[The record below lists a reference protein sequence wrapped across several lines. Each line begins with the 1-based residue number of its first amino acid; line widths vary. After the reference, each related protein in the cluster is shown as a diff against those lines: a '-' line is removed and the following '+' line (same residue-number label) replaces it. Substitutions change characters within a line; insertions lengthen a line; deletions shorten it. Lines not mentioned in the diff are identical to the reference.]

1 MIPPLS
7 FLRARPLWVA
17 FAILC
22 AWTPLGLFAAT
33 LSYQTT
39 APTPGTSD
47 VSNFTGATSDR
58 NNVGGNGSSDGSAND
73 AGTYV
78 SGDRPQQG
86 QTFTTGSN
94 VGGYR
99 VKAVW
104 LRHVGYTS
112 NTVNTSWRT
121 ANGVNLTVR
130 VTKPSAAGTA
140 GFALTTETVTTTG
153 TESGTSNSLAPVT
166 GGTSGTNGTGVWVRL
181 AFSLPVTVQPNTQ
194 YGFDVTSGSTTFHF
208 ETLGIRDA
216 ASGGNPYAGGSAYNG
231 GTNGAPDTAMNT
243 LSGDRVF
250 LVELEAVSP
259 PSATPTLAAEPFS
272 LDRVRL
278 LASRFKSNQDLDRTG
293 YLSTITVD
301 QLLYPFRAN
310 TGLTQP
316 AGASSLGNWD
326 STTGFVR
333 GHMAGHWLTA
343 ASTMYVATGDASFL
357 PKIQSVVTELKKC
370 QDALATKTDAAGR
383 PLSGYLSAFP
393 ISFFERLET
402 TPEGASVPFYTIHKI
417 MAGLVDAYRY
427 AGVTQALDM
436 AIDMSDYH
444 ARRMTWLTAT
454 QIEAMLKTNVG
465 GPEWGGMNEVLT
477 DIYQLSRARGDSNPE
492 RHLTLAKIFHRDWF
506 ITPLSN
512 NQDQLNGLH
521 ANTHVPQVT
530 GFAHVA
536 SFLDSTDS
544 ERTRLYTAADNFWH
558 IVTGS
563 HWLVLGGNSYY
574 ERFSPAGR
582 ETGAGGSSLNVATA
596 ETCNTYNMLKLSK
609 ELFARNPLPEYTDYY
624 EHALYNHILA
634 SMAPDTGMF
643 AYFVPMISGHFKTYS
658 RPVGSSWCC
667 QGTGIENPALYGQ
680 AIYFHKDDAL
690 WVNLYIPS
698 TLNWSERGM
707 TLQLDTTMPQ
717 NGSATLT
724 VHCSQPTAAKIRL
737 RIPGWIASAPTI
749 TVNGSTQNVT
759 ANAGSYVELSRTW
772 SDGDVIGLTLPM
784 GMRLDRSMDD
794 STQVS
799 LFLGPILLA
808 ADLGTSG
815 MPASDQA
822 AGQLDYQNVPRV
834 SAPLMISP
842 DAANLS
848 SWVQAGPDPLTLTAS
863 TTTPGVADRGAT
875 TLKPFYDIHHTR
887 YAVYW
892 RLLAPT
898 GWRTWSGDG
907 AQATWTTGANWDAA
921 PSAKYALRFGM
932 AAGGSP
938 SNDFS
943 AGTVFSGLEFASGAG
958 AFVLGGNKIGL
969 EGDIRNASSV
979 SQRIDLPLDL
989 QNGVPWFFDAA
1000 GGDLTLGG
1008 AITGSGILNKR
1019 GGHTLTLLGDAAF
1032 TGSIKVAQGELQVGN
1047 GGAVGSVAGA
1057 IPITLAGGGTV
1068 SFNRS
1073 DTFTVGSPISGAGAL
1088 VKRGA
1093 GTMNLIAPATQ
1104 SGPVIVEGGK
1114 LAIASQQVPVLAH
1127 RWSFNGNLTDSAGAS
1142 NAAVVDVGA
1151 NNTILSSSGIT
1162 LAGGSRTASDYVS
1175 LGSGLLPKD
1184 GTPVTLE
1191 LWATQVAFQTWSRI
1205 FDVGASNSENLFMAW
1220 SQTTISTD
1228 RVEWKDGTTSTAN
1241 NTVAPY
1247 TSGTKYHIAMVIEPG
1262 AGAAGTTRVT
1272 WYAAP
1277 ASAGSLGAAK
1287 GTFDTSNTLANL
1299 TDTNFWLGRSE
1310 YSSDAVANATYDEV
1324 RLWNRSFTA
1333 SELDALHTLGPDSV
1347 GSYATQTRTGG
1358 LTGVTDLSVGA
1369 GGQFDAGGNTQEVTS
1384 LAGGAGAVLNLSGGQ
1399 LHIKTGGNPAATFAG
1414 DITGT
1419 GTIVNDG
1426 TLRLV
1431 GNATLPAGVTLTNNG
1446 TLDVMTWQGTLPAG
1460 IVNNGVVLDRSAVVI
1475 KQFTMQGLDVNVRIF
1490 GYWGHTYQLQTRD
1503 SLDSGSWT
1511 NVGAPVTGSDSDI
1524 DFMQVG
1530 GAESAKRFYRV
1541 VVGP

>member
-1 MIPPLS
+1 MRISIHRRRMQGRFFAFML
-7 FLRARPLWVA
+7 A
-17 FAILC
+17 FAL
-22 AWTPLGLFAAT
+22 PFGLRAAT
-33 LSYQTT
+33 LSYQTS
-39 APTPGTSD
+39 APTPGASD
-47 VSNFTGATSDR
+47 VFSFTGAVRDYD
-58 NNVGGNGSSDGSAND
+58 NVGGNGSSDGSTND
-73 AGTYV
+73 ASTYV
-78 SGDRPQQG
+78 GGDRPQQG
-86 QTFTTGSN
+86 QTFTTGAN
-94 VGGYR
+94 AGGYQ
-99 VKAVW
+99 VKAIW
-104 LRHVGYTS
+104 LRHVGYTG
-112 NTVNTSWRT
+112 NTANTSWLT
-121 ANGVNLTVR
+121 ANGAGLTVR
-130 VTKPSAAGTA
+130 VTNPAAASTSS
-140 GFALTTETVTTTG
+140 FALTTETVTTTG
-153 TESGTSNSLAPVT
+153 SESGTTNSLAPVT
-166 GGTSGTNGTGVWVRL
+166 AATSSTNGTGVWVRF
-181 AFSLPVTVQPNTQ
+181 AFSIPVTLQPNKQ
-194 YGFDVTSGSTTFHF
+194 YGFDVTSGSTTFYF
-208 ETLGIRDA
+208 ETLGIRNA
-216 ASGGNPYAGGSAYNG
+216 AAGGNPYAGGSAYSG
-231 GTNGAPDTAMNT
+231 STNGATDNAMNT

-250 LVELEAVSP
+250 LVELAPVVSP
-259 PSATPTLAAEPFS
+259 LATPTLAAEPFS

-278 LASRFKSNQDLDRTG
+278 LAGRFKSNQDLDRTG
-293 YLSTITVD
+293 YLSSLTVD
-301 QLLYPFRAN
+301 QLLYPFRNNA
-310 TGLTQP
+310 GLTQP

-333 GHMAGHWLTA
+333 GHMAGHWLSA
-343 ASTMYVATGDASFL
+343 AAAMYAATGDASFL

-383 PLSGYLSAFP
+383 SLSGYLSAFP

-454 QIEAMLKTNVG
+454 QIDAMLKTNVG

-506 ITPLSN
+506 ITPLFN

-609 ELFARNPLPEYTDYY
+609 ELFARNPLPEYADYY

-643 AYFVPMISGHFKTYS
+643 TYFVPMISGHFKTYS

-698 TLNWSERGM
+698 TLNWSEKGM

-717 NGSATLT
+717 SGLATLT

-759 ANAGSYVELSRTW
+759 ANASSYVELSRTW

-822 AGQLDYQNVPRV
+822 ANQLDYQNVTRV

-848 SWVQAGPDPLTLTAS
+848 SWVQAGADPLTLTAS
-863 TTTPGVADRGAT
+863 TTTPGVADRYAT

-892 RLLAPT
+892 RLIAPT
-898 GWRTWSGDG
+898 GWRTWSGGG
-907 AQATWTTGANWDAA
+907 AQTTWTTAGNWDAA
-921 PSAKYALRFGM
+921 PSAKYALRFGT

-938 SNDFS
+938 SNNFAAS
-943 AGTVFSGLEFASGAG
+943 TVFNGLEFSLGAG

-969 EGDIRNASSV
+969 QGDIRNASSV
-979 SQRIDLPLDL
+979 SQRIDLPLEL
-989 QNGVPWFFDAA
+989 QDGVPWFFDAA
-1000 GGDLTLGG
+1000 GGDLTLSG

-1019 GGHTLTLLGDAAF
+1019 GAYTLTLLSDSAF

-1047 GGAVGSVAGA
+1047 GGAAGSVAGA

-1073 DTFTVGSPISGAGAL
+1073 DTFNVSSAISGAGTL
-1088 VKRGA
+1088 VKRGT
-1093 GTMNLIAPATQ
+1093 GTMNLVSSATQ
-1104 SGPVIVEGGK
+1104 SGPVTVEGGK
-1114 LAIASQQVPVLAH
+1114 LSIASQQVPVLAH
-1127 RWSFNGNLTDSAGAS
+1127 RWSFNGNLTDSVGSS
-1142 NAAVVDVGA
+1142 NATVVDVGA
-1151 NNTILSSSGIT
+1151 NNTTLSASGIT
-1162 LAGGSRTASDYVS
+1162 LTGGARTASDYVS

-1184 GTPVTLE
+1184 GTPVTIE
-1191 LWATQVAFQTWSRI
+1191 LWATQVAFQSWARI
-1205 FDVGASNSENLFMAW
+1205 FDVGASNAENLFMAW
-1220 SQTTISTD
+1220 GQTTVSTD
-1228 RVEWKDGTTSTAN
+1228 RVEWKDGTTSTKD
-1241 NTVAPY
+1241 NTIAPY
-1247 TSGTKYHIAMVIEPG
+1247 TAGTKYHIAMVIEPG
-1262 AGAAGTTRVT
+1262 AGAAGATRVT

-1287 GTFDTSNTLANL
+1287 GTFDTSNTLGSF

-1310 YSSDAVANATYDEV
+1310 YTSDAVANASYDEV

-1333 SELDALHTLGPDSV
+1333 SELNALHTLGPDSV
-1347 GSYATQTRTGG
+1347 GSYATQTRTGS

-1369 GGQFDAGGNTQEVTS
+1369 GGQFDAAGNTQEVTS
-1384 LAGGAGAVLNLSGGQ
+1384 VAGGAGAVVNLNGGQ
-1399 LHIKTGGNPAATFAG
+1399 LRIKPGGSPTATFAG
-1414 DITGT
+1414 NFTGT

-1431 GNATLPAGVTLTNNG
+1431 GNATLPAGITLTNNG

-1460 IVNNGVVLDRSAVVI
+1460 VVNNGVVLDRSAIAI
-1475 KQFTMQGLDVNVRIF
+1475 KQFVVQGPDVKVSIR
-1490 GYWGHTYQLQTRD
+1490 GYSGHTYQLQARD
-1503 SLDSGSWT
+1503 SLDAGSWS
-1511 NVGAPVTGSDSDI
+1511 NVSPPVSGADADI
-1524 DFMQVG
+1524 DFTRAGDVG
-1530 GAESAKRFYRV
+1530 NAKRFYRIAV
-1541 VVGP
+1541 DP

>member
-1 MIPPLS
+1 MGAP
-7 FLRARPLWVA
+7 
-17 FAILC
+17 FAL
-22 AWTPLGLFAAT
+22 PAAT

-39 APTPGTSD
+39 TPTPGASD
-47 VSNFTGATSDR
+47 VSNLTGAASDR
-58 NNVGGNGSSDGSAND
+58 DNVGGNGSSDGSIND
-73 AGTYV
+73 ASTYV
-78 SGDRPQQG
+78 GGDRPQQG
-86 QTFTTGSN
+86 QTFTTGAN
-94 VGGYR
+94 AGGYQ
-99 VKAVW
+99 VKAIW

-112 NTVNTSWRT
+112 NTASTSWLT
-121 ANGVNLTVR
+121 ANGVGFTVR
-130 VTKPSAAGTA
+130 VTNPVAAGTSS
-140 GFALTTETVTTTG
+140 FALATETVTTTG
-153 TESGTSNSLAPVT
+153 SETGTSNSLAPVT
-166 GGTSGTNGTGVWVRL
+166 TATSSTNGTGVWVRF
-181 AFSLPVTVQPNTQ
+181 AFSIPITLQPNKQ
-194 YGFDVTSGSTTFHF
+194 YGFDVTSGSTSFYF
-208 ETLGIRDA
+208 ETLGVRDA
-216 ASGGNPYAGGSAYNG
+216 ASGGNPYAGGSAYSG
-231 GTNGAPDTAMNT
+231 STNGATDNAMNT

-250 LVELEAVSP
+250 LVELAPVVS

-272 LDRVRL
+272 PDRVRL

-310 TGLTQP
+310 AGLTQP

-326 STTGFVR
+326 AATSGFVR
-333 GHMAGHWLTA
+333 GHMAGHWLSA
-343 ASTMYVATGDASFL
+343 ASIMYASTGDASFL

-383 PLSGYLSAFP
+383 SLSGYLSAFP
-393 ISFFERLET
+393 ISFFETLEA
-402 TPEGASVPFYTIHKI
+402 TPGNASVPFYTIHKI

-436 AIDMSDYH
+436 AIAMSDYH
-444 ARRMTWLTAT
+444 AGRMRRLTAT
-454 QIEAMLKTNVG
+454 QIDAMLKTNVG

-492 RHLTLAKIFHRDWF
+492 RHLTLAKIFDRDWF

-521 ANTHVPQVT
+521 ANTHVPQVV
-530 GFAHVA
+530 GFARVA

-574 ERFSPAGR
+574 EHFSNAGK
-582 ETGAGGSSLNVATA
+582 ETGGGGSALSVGTA

-609 ELFARNPLPEYTDYY
+609 ELFARNPLPEYADFY

-643 AYFVPMISGHFKTYS
+643 TYFVPMISGHFKTYS
-658 RPVGSSWCC
+658 QPVGSSWCC
-667 QGTGIENPALYGQ
+667 QGTGMENPARYGQ
-680 AIYFHKDDAL
+680 AVYFHKDGAL

-698 TLNWSERGM
+698 TLNWSEMGM

-717 NGSATLT
+717 SGSATLT

-749 TVNGSTQNVT
+749 TLNGSTQNVT
-759 ANAGSYVELSRTW
+759 ANASSYVELSRTW

-822 AGQLDYQNVPRV
+822 ANQLDYANVTRV

-842 DAANLS
+842 DVTNSS
-848 SWVQAGPDPLTLTAS
+848 SWVQAGSDPLTLTAS
-863 TTTPGVADRGAT
+863 TTTPGVADRAAT

-892 RLLAPT
+892 QLLAPT
-898 GWRTWSGDG
+898 GWRTWSGGG
-907 AQATWTTGANWDAA
+907 AQATWMTAANWDVA
-921 PSAKYALRFGM
+921 PSAKYALRFGT

-938 SNDFS
+938 SNNFAAS
-943 AGTVFSGLEFASGAG
+943 TVFCGLEFSSGAG
-958 AFVLGGNKIGL
+958 AFVLGGNKVGL

-979 SQRIDLPLDL
+979 SQRIDLPLEL
-989 QNGVPWFFDAA
+989 QDGVPWFFDAA

-1008 AITGSGILNKR
+1008 TITGSGILNKR
-1019 GGHTLTLLGDAAF
+1019 GGRTLTLLGDAAF
-1032 TGSIKVAQGELQVGN
+1032 TGAIKVVQGELQVGN
-1047 GGAVGSVAGA
+1047 GGAAGSVAGA

-1073 DTFTVGSPISGAGAL
+1073 DTFNVASSISGAGTL
-1088 VKRGA
+1088 IKRGT
-1093 GTMNLIAPATQ
+1093 GTMNLVSPATQ
-1104 SGPVIVEGGK
+1104 SGPVTVEGGK
-1114 LAIASQQVPVLAH
+1114 LSIASQQVPVLAH
-1127 RWSFNGNLTDSAGAS
+1127 RWSFNGNLTDSVGSS
-1142 NAAVVDVGA
+1142 NATVADVGA
-1151 NNTILSSSGIT
+1151 NNTTLSASSIT
-1162 LAGGSRTASDYVS
+1162 LTGGSRTASDYVS

-1184 GTPVTLE
+1184 GTPVTIE
-1191 LWATQVAFQTWSRI
+1191 FWATQVAFQSWARI
-1205 FDVGASNSENLFMAW
+1205 FDVGASSAENLFMAW
-1220 SQTTISTD
+1220 GQTTVSTD
-1228 RVEWKDGTTSTAN
+1228 RVEWKDGTTTTKD

-1247 TSGTKYHIAMVIEPG
+1247 TTGTKYHIAMVIEPG
-1262 AGAAGTTRVT
+1262 AGAAGATRVT

-1287 GTFDTSNTLANL
+1287 GTFDTSNTLGSF

-1310 YSSDAVANATYDEV
+1310 YSSDAVANASYDEV
-1324 RLWNRSFTA
+1324 RIWNRSFTA
-1333 SELDALHTLGPDSV
+1333 SELDALHALGPDSV
-1347 GSYATQTRTGG
+1347 GSYATQTRTGS
-1358 LTGVTDLSVGA
+1358 LAGVTDLTVGA
-1369 GGQFDAGGNTQEVTS
+1369 AGQFDAAGNTQEVTS
-1384 LAGGAGAVLNLSGGQ
+1384 VAGGAGAVVNLNGGQ
-1399 LHIKTGGNPAATFAG
+1399 LHIKAGGSPTATFAG
-1414 DITGT
+1414 NFTGT

-1431 GNATLPAGVTLTNNG
+1431 GNATLPAGITLTNNG

-1460 IVNNGVVLDRSAVVI
+1460 FVNNGAVLDRSAIAI
-1475 KQFTMQGLDVNVRIF
+1475 KQLAVQGSDLKVRIY
-1490 GYWGHTYQLQTRD
+1490 GYSGHTYQLQARD
-1503 SLDSGSWT
+1503 SLNSGSWT
-1511 NVGAPVTGSDSDI
+1511 NVGAPFSGADADI
-1524 DFMQVG
+1524 DFTQAG
-1530 GAESAKRFYRV
+1530 DAGNAKRFYRV